1 MVEWLVVNTRP
12 SRSAYPPARQQA
24 DRPIGII
31 QSLASGF
38 DLVTRYPAL
47 MLLPVLL
54 DVFLWLGP
62 RLSAYPLFRAYL
74 DFLHSPEMQA
84 FLAPNSPQQMEQ
96 MQELLDQAGQMFN
109 LFWWLSPIL
118 LGVPGLMVGVPA
130 NKIPSG
136 APATWQVSNV
146 LVYLALFVG
155 LSLAGLALSAVYWA
169 MLASRVRGERLDLVR
184 IGSLWWGLCK
194 VTLLLIVAVL
204 VVGLPTFLAALVV
217 SLFNMV
223 VAQIVLMLGASLL
236 LWLGF
241 YLTFVLHGIALRDWR
256 VFQSARAS
264 ALLVRTQFPPTM
276 GLVILAVGI
285 YIGLGYVWNIPTSDS
300 WLRAAGILG
309 NAFTATGVLAAT
321 ALYYMNR
328 TQSQVASNTSQ
339 AQDATHST

>member
-12 SRSAYPPARQQA
+12 SRSAYPPARQQS

-74 DFLHSPEMQA
+74 DFLQSPQMQA
-84 FLAPNSPQQMEQ
+84 FLAPNSPQQMQQ

-194 VTLLLIVAVL
+194 VTLLLIVVAL

>member
-1 MVEWLVVNTRP
+1 VVEWLVVNTRP

-155 LSLAGLALSAVYWA
+155 LSLVGLALSAVYWA

>member
-1 MVEWLVVNTRP
+1 VVEWQIVNTRP
-12 SRSAYPPARQQA
+12 SRSTYPPARQQA

-38 DLVTRYPAL
+38 DLVTRYPVL

-62 RLSAYPLFRAYL
+62 RLSAYPLFRSYL
-74 DFLHSPEMQA
+74 DFLQSPDMQA
-84 FLAPNSPQQMEQ
+84 ILAPNSPQQLEQ
-96 MQELLDQAGQMFN
+96 MQKLLDQTGQMFN
-109 LFWWLSPIL
+109 LFWWLSPTL

-130 NKIPSG
+130 NQIPSG

-146 LVYLALFVG
+146 LVYLALFIG

-169 MLASRVRGERLDLVR
+169 MLASRVRGERVDLLR
-184 IGSLWWGLCK
+184 IASLWWGLCK
-194 VTLLLIVAVL
+194 VTLLLIVAAL

-217 SLFNMV
+217 ALFNVV

-241 YLTFVLHGIALRDWR
+241 YLAFILHGIALRDWK

-264 ALLVRTQFPPTM
+264 IFLMRTQFPPTM

-285 YIGLGYVWNIPTSDS
+285 YFGMGYVWNIPTSDS

-321 ALYYMNR
+321 ALYYQSR
-328 TQSQVASNTSQ
+328 TQSQVTSNTSQ
-339 AQDATHST
+339 AQDATRST